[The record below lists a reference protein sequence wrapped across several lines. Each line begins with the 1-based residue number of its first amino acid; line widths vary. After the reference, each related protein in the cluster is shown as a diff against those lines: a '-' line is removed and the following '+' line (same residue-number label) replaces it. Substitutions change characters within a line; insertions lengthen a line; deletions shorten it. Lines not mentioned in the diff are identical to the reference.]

1 MSRNTPPLD
10 PDAMMR
16 SMNPA
21 TAPPS
26 SGELEAALQR
36 LLAEDELATAT
47 AAGRRPRIA
56 RSPRPRLALAAG
68 VLVAVIAAS
77 FAAINLLPASSHS
90 AGVGNALA
98 KDVVARTAALAGGA
112 GNGILHID
120 MLVTQ
125 ASASTSREVHY
136 RVQSWAQLSAP
147 HAYWETSYAGSDVST
162 TVLVHGR
169 VEYYDSASD
178 TLSGGTKRVA
188 GAQPRA
194 ALFDPA
200 YHSVLAVL
208 YPGNVTAH
216 QLPPTF
222 SQLVARLIRSPNVTV
237 DSDATFDGRPA
248 IRITALH
255 GRAILYTQPHSYTPL
270 EFVTVG
276 DPGAN
281 PASIAR
287 ITMRFAAY
295 ETLPHGSVSPPD
307 LQKLHPSARRSS

>member
-1 MSRNTPPLD
+1 MSRNAPPLD
-10 PDAMMR
+10 PDALMR
-16 SMNPA
+16 SMNPV
-21 TAPPS
+21 TEPPS
-26 SGELEAALQR
+26 SEAVEAALRR
-36 LLAEDELATAT
+36 LLAEPRRAGASVP
-47 AAGRRPRIA
+47 GRRRWIS
-56 RSPRPRLALAAG
+56 RSSRTRLVLG
-68 VLVAVIAAS
+68 GGLLVAVIAAS

-90 AGVGNALA
+90 AGIGDALA
-98 KDVVARTAALAGGA
+98 KDVVARTADVAGGA

-125 ASASTSREVHY
+125 TSAGPSGEVHY

-147 HAYWETSYAGSDVST
+147 HAYWETSYSGSDVST
-162 TVLVHGR
+162 TVLVRGR
-169 VEYYDSASD
+169 VEHYDSASN
-178 TLSGGTKRVA
+178 TLSGGAKRVA

-208 YPGNVTAH
+208 HPGSVTPH

-222 SQLVARLIRSPNVTV
+222 SQLVARLIQSPNVTV
-237 DSDATFDGRPA
+237 DRHATLDGRPA

-270 EFVTVG
+270 EFVTFG

-295 ETLPHGSVSPPD
+295 ETLPRGSASPPD
-307 LQKLHPSARRSS
+307 LQKLHPRARRSS

>member
-1 MSRNTPPLD
+1 MSRTTPPLD
-10 PDAMMR
+10 SDALMR
-16 SMNPA
+16 SMDPA
-21 TAPPS
+21 AAPPS
-26 SGELEAALQR
+26 SGALEAALER
-36 LLAEDELATAT
+36 LLAETEPAT
-47 AAGRRPRIA
+47 AAAAGRPGIA
-56 RSPRPRLALAAG
+56 RSPGARLALAAG

-90 AGVGNALA
+90 AGVGDALA
-98 KDVVARTAALAGGA
+98 KDVVARTADVAGGA

-125 ASASTSREVHY
+125 TSASTSGELHY
-136 RVQSWAQLSAP
+136 RVESWAQLSAP
-147 HAYWETSYAGSDVST
+147 HAYWETSSSGSDIST
-162 TVLVHGR
+162 TVLVRGR
-169 VEYYDSASD
+169 VEYYDSASN
-178 TLSGGTKRVA
+178 TLSGGAKRVA

-208 YPGNVTAH
+208 YPRNVTAH
-216 QLPPTF
+216 QLPATI
-222 SQLVARLIRSPNVTV
+222 SQLIARLIRSPNVAV
-237 DSDATFDGRPA
+237 DRHATLNGRPA

-255 GRAILYTQPHSYTPL
+255 GRAILYAQPHSYTPL
-270 EFVTVG
+270 EFVTFG